1 MASLMIN
8 LDKKSNFWLFI
19 IAGCLFFI
27 LLVFSLQLPFKIK
40 HGEKGQAAIKMLDA
54 MRRPFLDIKEAESLL
69 IKTKDVKNAYPN
81 LSKAVESSEILLLQ
95 YKQLSRY
102 NPELNKNV
110 LQLSKMYEEWVVAER
125 HLFDH
130 YSSIPVRKNTPLTER
145 HSIIDDFA
153 TVNSGFLGVM
163 NKLGE
168 GEEPIHQDILIGSK
182 ANHLLQILL
191 GLLFI
196 YFISFIF
203 LQQRSKNRALK
214 EYELRLYSLYEMSF
228 TTKAD
233 IHDFIKAML
242 EGMVKMLNV
251 DAVAIVK
258 AKEGK
263 CKTYAIS
270 DIKGFGIKKGMQFP
284 VKDECCETIC
294 KTKKPLVV
302 NNTTSSSE
310 FNDIAFLKYKILSYC
325 MVPIFI
331 GEEFFGALCTF
342 NSFPMNYT
350 EYDLTLHHLLSKRL
364 EFEFTKDR
372 YQNEM
377 KTAVTQA
384 EAANMAK
391 SDFIANMSHEL
402 RTPLNAIIGFSGSLL
417 GSTSGEAK
425 EKDKEYLT
433 YILENGRHL
442 LSMIDSILD
451 LSRIEAGT
459 MKLESE
465 EFSLKELID
474 SSIIILKE
482 FMGKHKLSIE
492 TDVADDIDIIA
503 SDRRKLKSVILN
515 LLDNALKFSP
525 DSSIVKVYVH
535 RVDMGF
541 ISVQKLMK
549 DKSVKDYIEI
559 SVVDRGIGISDDDKA
574 RLFQPFH
581 QIEDVYT
588 KEYKG
593 IGLGLFLTKKLV
605 ELQGGSIWVE
615 SEKGKGSKFSF
626 VIPVV
631 RKIVS

>member
-1 MASLMIN
+1 MIN
-8 LDKKSNFWLFI
+8 LDKKLNFWLFI
-19 IAGCLFFI
+19 IAGCLVFI
-27 LLVFSLQLPFKIK
+27 LLIFTLQLPFKIK

-69 IKTKDVKNAYPN
+69 IKTKDVITAYSN
-81 LSKAVESSEILLLQ
+81 LSKTIESADILILQ

-110 LQLSKMYEEWVVAER
+110 LELSKMYEVWIDSER

-130 YSSIPVRKNTPLTER
+130 YRGIPVHKGITITDAQF
-145 HSIIDDFA
+145 IDEFA
-153 TVNSGFLGVM
+153 MVNSVFLSVI

-168 GEEPIHQDILIGSK
+168 GEIPIHNDIAIGEN
-182 ANHLLQILL
+182 ANRMFQILS
-191 GLLFI
+191 GALFI

-214 EYELRLYSLYEMSF
+214 EYELRLYRLYELSF
-228 TTKAD
+228 TAKAD
-233 IHDFIKAML
+233 MHEFIKAML

-251 DAVAIVK
+251 DAAAIIK
-258 AKEGK
+258 SDEGK
-263 CKTYAIS
+263 CKTYAIT
-270 DIKGFGIKKGMQFP
+270 DTMGFGIKKGMQFP
-284 VKDECCETIC
+284 VKEESCETIC
-294 KTKKPLVV
+294 KTKEPLVV
-302 NNTTSSSE
+302 NNTTASSE

-331 GEEFFGALCTF
+331 GEELFGALCTF
-342 NSFPMNYT
+342 NSFSRSYT

-364 EFEFTKDR
+364 EFEFIKDR
-372 YQNEM
+372 YQNEL
-377 KTAVTQA
+377 KSAVMQA
-384 EAANMAK
+384 EAANKAK

-402 RTPLNAIIGFSGSLL
+402 RTPLNAIIGFSDNLL
-417 GSTSGEAK
+417 GSMPGEAK
-425 EKDKEYLT
+425 EKDRQYLT
-433 YILENGRHL
+433 YILENGKHL

-451 LSRIEAGT
+451 LSRIESGT
-459 MKLESE
+459 MKLELE

-474 SSIIILKE
+474 SCIIILKE
-482 FMGKHKLSIE
+482 FMGKRKLSIE
-492 TDVADDIDIIA
+492 TDIADNIDIIL
-503 SDRRKLKSVILN
+503 SDYRKLKSVILN

-525 DSSIVKVYVH
+525 DSSIVNVSVH

-541 ISVQKLMK
+541 VSMQKQMK
-549 DKSVKDYIEI
+549 DQSVKDYIQI
-559 SVVDRGIGISDDDKA
+559 SVADRGIGISDEDKTK
-574 RLFQPFH
+574 LFEPFH

-588 KEYKG
+588 REYKG

-626 VIPVV
+626 IIPVV
-631 RKIVS
+631 RKIAN